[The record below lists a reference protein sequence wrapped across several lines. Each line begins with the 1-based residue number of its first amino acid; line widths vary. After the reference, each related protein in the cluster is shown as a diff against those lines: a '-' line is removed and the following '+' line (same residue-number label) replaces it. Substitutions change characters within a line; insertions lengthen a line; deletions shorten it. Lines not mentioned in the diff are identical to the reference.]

1 MEKFYTIGE
10 FSNLTNIKVKTLQK
24 WDRDGILVAYRTPTN
39 RRYYTH
45 SQYLDFIGKSSKQ
58 NEKNIVLYAR
68 VSSNKQKEDLKHQIE
83 FLYNYSASQGYKIS
97 NFYSDIASGLN
108 YKRKNWNRLIDDCAD
123 GKISKIII
131 SYKDRFVRFGFD
143 WFEYFLKSRYDVDIE
158 IVENKLTT
166 PEEEVIQDLITI
178 IHVFSCRVYGLRK
191 YESKLKKKIGDLE
204 SDE

>member
-1 MEKFYTIGE
+1 M
-10 FSNLTNIKVKTLQK
+10 
-24 WDRDGILVAYRTPTN
+24 
-39 RRYYTH
+39 
-45 SQYLDFIGKSSKQ
+45 
-58 NEKNIVLYAR
+58 
-68 VSSNKQKEDLKHQIE
+68 
-83 FLYNYSASQGYKIS
+83 
-97 NFYSDIASGLN
+97 
-108 YKRKNWNRLIDDCAD
+108 IDDCAD

-158 IVENKLTT
+158 VVENKLTT